1 MNETNSTPILQKT
14 CVFWSSRRER
24 DISLRVYYDVQDEN
38 GCKIYG
44 ITQVEEMGNKMVLN
58 VSIGY

>member
-24 DISLRVYYDVQDEN
+24 DISLRVYYDVQDQN
-38 GCKIYG
+38 GCRIYG
-44 ITQVEEMGNKMVLN
+44 ITQVEE
-58 VSIGY
+58 IG